1 MANQPQIFKYEPK
14 AAEAGNLE
22 VSNQSTFRKSTSRLC
37 KTDLVQAAVKVFIG
51 GGENELHYHTG
62 NDGFWMIREGRARFC
77 GESGAVI
84 AELGKNEGILIPR
97 GFSYWFQIVGDEPL
111 EVLHVA
117 AKAQDT
123 KDVQVHPLRA
133 KSAASA

>member
-1 MANQPQIFKYEPK
+1 MANQPQIFNYDPDSETARRKQGG
-14 AAEAGNLE
+14 AHAGRIG
-22 VSNQSTFRKSTSRLC
+22 FPLC
-37 KTDLVQAAVKVFIG
+37 KTDLVTADVRVIVQ

-62 NDGFWMIREGRARFC
+62 NDGFWMIREGRARFY

-123 KDVQVHPLRA
+123 KDTYVER
-133 KSAASA
+133 